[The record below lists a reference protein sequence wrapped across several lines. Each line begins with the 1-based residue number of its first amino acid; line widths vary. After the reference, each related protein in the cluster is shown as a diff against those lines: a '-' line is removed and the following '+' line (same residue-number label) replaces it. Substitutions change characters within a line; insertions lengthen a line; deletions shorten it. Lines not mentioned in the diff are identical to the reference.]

1 MEFTAKGKLLITGE
15 YSVLHGAVALALPT
29 TFGQRLTVEQSQ
41 NNHLIWTSLDEAGE
55 IWFAAEFDRKNVI
68 KSSDT
73 DKAET
78 LLNILAEA
86 HKLNPDFR
94 FVGHSAETKLEFN
107 RQWGLGSSSTLIA
120 LVAEWAKVDA
130 MKLFFNSLNGSG
142 YDVATAFTG
151 LPILYQLVDGDAFMK
166 SVTFSPPFKD
176 DLFFVYLGEKQNSA
190 AEVDKFSANSS
201 TSTEQLD
208 AISNISKTI
217 LEVDNL
223 DAFEDLMLEHE
234 ALTSIILNRP
244 TIFETRF
251 ADYPHI
257 VKSLGA
263 WGGDF
268 ILATGSQDQRQY
280 FIEKGY
286 HTILSWDEMIG
297 T

>member
-1 MEFTAKGKLLITGE
+1 MTGE
-15 YSVLHGAVALALPT
+15 YSVLRGAVALSLPT
-29 TFGQRLTVEQSQ
+29 TFGQHLTVNQSR
-41 NNHLIWTSLDEAGE
+41 NNTLNWISLDQAGE
-55 IWFAAEFDRKNVI
+55 IWFSAELASEHVI

-78 LLNILAEA
+78 LLNILAQA
-86 HKLNPDFR
+86 KKLNPDFN
-94 FVGHSAETKLEFN
+94 FVGHSAQTTLEFN

-130 MKLFFNSLNGSG
+130 MKLFFNSLSGSG

-151 LPILYQLVDGDAFMK
+151 LPILYQRVDGDAFMK
-166 SVTFSPPFKD
+166 SVTFSPPFKH

-190 AEVDKFSANSS
+190 AEVAKFSATSS
-201 TSTEQLD
+201 ISTEQLD

-217 LEVDNL
+217 LETDTL
-223 DAFEDLMLEHE
+223 EAFEDLMLEHE
-234 ALTSIILNRP
+234 ALTSIILKRP

-251 ADYPHI
+251 ADYPHL

-268 ILATGSQDQRQY
+268 ILATGSPNQHKY
-280 FIEKGY
+280 FIEQGY